1 MNEAQP
7 FGRYIRNQEAFA
19 DRLLRKLLSTAF
31 RTFLAA
37 HAHQLIILGKSLFKF
52 LILSVVI
59 IKKRL
64 HRKTE
69 RMTFVRSRSSNQCYI
84 QDGAF
89 LPALLDLGKVC
100 VAYADCYCR
109 KDGSSNVVGR
119 VVMAFVYLTDNA
131 LNFCRKYADGECRTR
146 QSCAKIN
153 RFINDGCRINRICI
167 HNPIH

>member
-19 DRLLRKLLSTAF
+19 DRLLWKLLSTAF

-37 HAHQLIILGKSLFKF
+37 HAHQLVVLGKSLFKF

-69 RMTFVRSRSSNQCYI
+69 RMTFVRSRSSNQCHI

-89 LPALLDLGKVC
+89 HPALLDLGKVR
-100 VAYADCYCR
+100 VAYANCYCR
-109 KDGSSNVVGR
+109 KDGCGDVVSR
-119 VVMAFVYLTDNA
+119 VVMTFVYLTDDA
-131 LNFCRKYADGECRTR
+131 LDFCREYTDGECRTR
-146 QSCAKIN
+146 QSCA
-153 RFINDGCRINRICI
+153 
-167 HNPIH
+167 

>member
-19 DRLLRKLLSTAF
+19 DRFLRKLLSTAF
-31 RTFLAA
+31 RTFLAV
-37 HAHQLIILGKSLFKF
+37 HAHQFIVLGKSLFKF

-59 IKKRL
+59 IKEWL

-69 RMTFVRSRSSNQCYI
+69 RMAFVCSRSSNQCHI

-89 LPALLDLGKVC
+89 QPALLDLGKVR

-109 KDGSSNVVGR
+109 QDGCGNVIGR
-119 VVMAFVYLTDNA
+119 VVMAFVYLTDDA
-131 LNFCRKYADGECRTR
+131 LDFCREYADGECRTR
-146 QSCAKIN
+146 
-153 RFINDGCRINRICI
+153 
-167 HNPIH
+167 